1 MINRYKSALIT
12 GAASGIGYSILK
24 KLSKHKLKIYA
35 LDKNKTKLKKICN
48 ETGAYPLNLDIT
60 DTDLLYSKLSKLNID
75 VLVSN
80 AGIGNGIEG
89 LLKSTKTDILKSTRV
104 NYEAILHIIKIL
116 VPKMVKKRNGHI
128 FLIGS
133 IAGLYPTDSAIYS
146 SQKTAIHKIAQ
157 SLRIE
162 LSGSR
167 VKLTEISPGR
177 TKTSFGDNIFSTNK
191 MKKEFISGFQL
202 LDPDDISNALLFALD
217 TKWKTNISL
226 IEILPTEQSPGG
238 IPIFPVKDPILE

>member
-1 MINRYKSALIT
+1 MHKRYKTALIT

-24 KLSKHKLKIYA
+24 KLSNYKFKIYA
-35 LDKNKTKLKKICN
+35 LDKNKIKLKKVCN
-48 ETGAYPLNLDIT
+48 ETGAYPINLDIANT
-60 DTDLLYSKLSKLNID
+60 DALYSKLSKLNID
-75 VLVSN
+75 ILVSN
-80 AGIGNGIEG
+80 AGIANGIEG
-89 LLKSTKTDILKSTRV
+89 LLKSSKNDILKSTKV
-104 NYEAILHIIKIL
+104 NYESILHIIKIL

-177 TKTSFGDNIFSTNK
+177 TKTSFGNNVFSTSK
-191 MKKEFISGFQL
+191 MKKNFMSGFQVL
-202 LDPDDISNALLFALD
+202 EPDDISNALLFALN
-217 TKWKTNISL
+217 TKWKTNVSL
-226 IEILPTEQSPGG
+226 IEISPTEQSPGG
-238 IPIFPVKDPILE
+238 IPIIPVKDPIL